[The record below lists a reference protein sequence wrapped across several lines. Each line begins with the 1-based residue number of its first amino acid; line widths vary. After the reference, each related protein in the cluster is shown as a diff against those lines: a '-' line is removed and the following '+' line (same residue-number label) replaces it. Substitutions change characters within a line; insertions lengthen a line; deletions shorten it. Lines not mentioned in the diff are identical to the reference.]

1 MHSRVRYMTTHIN
14 HQFNRYLHTKTII
27 RFLLRALQ
35 QFCDTSVDQQP
46 PLGGSIP
53 DMVSTTGFFVG
64 LQKVYQQKAA
74 ADRLLFQKLLANIIL
89 VRHSTFTLHFYRAYF
104 HFSQC
109 DNSSVSYYLFCTRM
123 MNHCS
128 VSAAYSLMIL
138 SNNPPCF
145 LILWSRTVP
154 GCLFHIRTRR

>member
-1 MHSRVRYMTTHIN
+1 MYSQELCMTILINVIFNPYLHIN
-14 HQFNRYLHTKTII
+14 TMN

-89 VRHSTFTLHFYRAYF
+89 VRYTTL
-104 HFSQC
+104 
-109 DNSSVSYYLFCTRM
+109 TRHLPCM
-123 MNHCS
+123 LPFQLVQQQLRNLLH
-128 VSAAYSLMIL
+128 IL
-138 SNNPPCF
+138 H
-145 LILWSRTVP
+145 T
-154 GCLFHIRTRR
+154 H